1 MAGGRAC
8 ATAAAEMDGGGLT
21 DQQRAPAAADRTWL
35 SSVWRSE
42 TIADKATGAVGA
54 LATAIF
60 IGLVVCVSHPPGY

>member
-1 MAGGRAC
+1 M
-8 ATAAAEMDGGGLT
+8 AAEMDGGGLT

-35 SSVWRSE
+35 SSVSNWRSE

>member
-8 ATAAAEMDGGGLT
+8 ATAAAEMDGDGLT
-21 DQQRAPAAADRTWL
+21 DQRAPAAADR
-35 SSVWRSE
+35 SE
-42 TIADKATGAVGA
+42 TIGDKATGAVGA